1 MKSPPVTVLSNEEWN
16 AREEKRVQYK
26 KEYYS
31 KPEIKQRQS
40 KYYKKY
46 NQVPVN
52 KEDHRKSEARYRQTA
67 KGKACDV
74 RAWKKYNAKTRDNK
88 EDSNDYPDIAV

>member
-1 MKSPPVTVLSNEEWN
+1 MVGVPRLSEEELRVRDERQREWRKQYN
-16 AREEKRVQYK
+16 AKPEV
-26 KEYYS
+26 KEYQ
-31 KPEIKQRQS
+31 KEWH
-40 KYYKKY
+40 KKD
-46 NQVPVN
+46 NQTPWT
-52 KEDHRKSEARYRQTA
+52 KEAHRISQARYRNTA